1 MKMNMNMN
9 MKMNCLLLL
18 ILAIMYTAVA
28 SETTTASSPTSES
41 TSTSFTTTTTSV
53 RFSRPSTS
61 DNFLGNLLGWLT
73 MILFLIG
80 IVICTRPKHK
90 YDDNYIV
97 AANSNNVQST
107 TNLEKIVIY
116 TDDDDL
122 LD

>member
-1 MKMNMNMN
+1 

-18 ILAIMYTAVA
+18 ILAIMYTVVA
-28 SETTTASSPTSES
+28 SETTTAPASES
-41 TSTSFTTTTTSV
+41 TTTTGV